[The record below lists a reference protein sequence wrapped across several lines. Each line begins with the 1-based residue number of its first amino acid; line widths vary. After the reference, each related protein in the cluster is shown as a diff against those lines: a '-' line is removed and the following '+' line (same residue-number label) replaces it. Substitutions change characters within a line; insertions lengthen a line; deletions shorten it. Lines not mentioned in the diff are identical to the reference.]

1 MALVAGLAILLC
13 PVGAH
18 AQPPPA
24 GAPAPSIG
32 CALPLSGPD
41 AAVGVRALRGILLA
55 AKAFDPRAAYGGGVP
70 VSVRDTGG
78 TPEGAAKAITE
89 LVQDEHAVVILGPVT
104 SRESPG
110 AAAEAQ
116 RLRVPI
122 ITLTQRED
130 VLSQGDF
137 VFRSLL
143 TPKDEARAVAIYA
156 TRRLLITRFA
166 ILSPGDRFGRDV
178 AQAFADEV
186 AALGGRVTRRAS
198 YGRPPDIPG
207 ALPSLFDRP
216 PGEQALVPWD
226 ALFIPDDIF
235 AARLAAERLRGA
247 GVTGFKLL
255 GTGLWNTPDARFG
268 GGVEGAI
275 FAAPFSESDTRS
287 NSRAF
292 SAAYRRSFEEA
303 PDPLAA
309 QAHDAAALAISIV
322 ETSGQTGAEHLRE
335 RLMVTA
341 GIEGAAGMLRF
352 EGGRD
357 ARRGAVLLT
366 IRGGTIAPVSGMGNA
381 ARPADRR

>member
-1 MALVAGLAILLC
+1 M
-13 PVGAH
+13 
-18 AQPPPA
+18 
-24 GAPAPSIG
+24 
-32 CALPLSGPD
+32 PLSGPD

-55 AKAFDPRAAYGGGVP
+55 AKVFDQTAPFYRGVA
-70 VSVRDTGG
+70 VTVRDTGG
-78 TPEGAAKAITE
+78 TPEGAAKAVTE
-89 LVQDEHAVVILGPVT
+89 LVTDERAIVILGPVT

-130 VLSQGDF
+130 VVSQGDF

-143 TPKDEARAVAIYA
+143 TPRDEARAVAIYG

-186 AALGGRVTRRAS
+186 VALGGRVTRRAS
-198 YGRPPDIPG
+198 YGRPPAIPG
-207 ALPSLFDRP
+207 VLASLYDRP
-216 PGEQALVPWD
+216 VGEPAVAPWD
-226 ALFIPDDIF
+226 ALFVPDDIF

-247 GVTGFKLL
+247 GVTNFKLL
-255 GTGLWNTPDARFG
+255 GTGLWNTPDATLG
-268 GGVEGAI
+268 GGLEGAV
-275 FAAPFSESDTRS
+275 FAAPFSESDSRS
-287 NSRAF
+287 PSRAF
-292 SAAYRRSFEEA
+292 SVAYRRTFEEA

-309 QAHDAAALAISIV
+309 QAHDAAALVIEMLENA
-322 ETSGQTGAEHLRE
+322 GQAGPEHLRE
-335 RLMVTA
+335 RLMVTS
-341 GIEGAAGMLRF
+341 GIEGAAGTLRF

-366 IRGGTIAPVSGMGNA
+366 IRGSNIVPVSPMGNA
-381 ARPADRR
+381 AHPAERR